1 MRDSDDLFLNLDRDK
16 NIINNP
22 STARRAI
29 KTQHGLKARDYKKL
43 VRLKMVH
50 ELNRWMVTKQL
61 GDETEL
67 EKE

>member
-1 MRDSDDLFLNLDRDK
+1 MIFFLNLDRDK

-29 KTQHGLKARDYKKL
+29 KTQAAWTKGRDYKKL

>member
-29 KTQHGLKARDYKKL
+29 KTQAAWTKGKRLQKAC
-43 VRLKMVH
+43 
-50 ELNRWMVTKQL
+50 EIAN
-61 GDETEL
+61 GA
-67 EKE
+67 